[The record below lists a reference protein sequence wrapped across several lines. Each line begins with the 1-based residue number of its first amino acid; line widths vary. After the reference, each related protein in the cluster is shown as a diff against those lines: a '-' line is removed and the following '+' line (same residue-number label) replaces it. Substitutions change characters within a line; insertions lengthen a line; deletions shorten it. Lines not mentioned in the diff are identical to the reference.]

1 MAGFFDFVASS
12 NGNARAGTV
21 FTVWNGTSLEYVET
35 STNDIGSTTNL
46 ILSASISAGAI
57 RLQGTSLSGTW
68 SVKTLTRM
76 I

>member
-1 MAGFFDFVASS
+1 MAGFFDFIASS
-12 NGNARAGTV
+12 NGNARAGTI

-46 ILSASISAGAI
+46 ILSASLSGANVL
-57 RLQGTSLSGTW
+57 LQGTSLSGSW